1 MIKNFLLASSL
12 LSFTFS
18 ANAET
23 ELYVIKDGKMVNCEF
38 VPSSS
43 SEDKSTIIKESKNET
58 GDDMV
63 ELINPVEKYT
73 SGLVYL
79 PQTVDLNQTWNL
91 EVEYYFNKDVSFSG
105 ENVERE
111 GLSFDLMADTVAFA
125 DTFWVRNRFQ
135 KDYRIAHV
143 SIDCAFRDFIDI
155 VDGDTVRNNFG
166 VGKLRTVRKYVYSS
180 LLLPKLVAERG
191 DVNQVKA
198 IFMSIF
204 PESGV
209 KTSCFI
215 KNLKFV
221 SEGTK
226 PFFADKFV
234 PLSAEGSID
243 TSVVASFVYG
253 TYNGNA
259 ALSSQ
264 AKYSKISPYN
274 PTEMVG
280 QQLFLAESKGSALY
294 SLLES
299 DRMYCKLG
307 EQRGADFYDSE
318 YGFLPYVKAATEA
331 NKKVDKD
338 GVKAD
343 AIIRIPLGYNIV
355 YDTISIAM
363 RLGHNAGK
371 SGDYTPY
378 ADYKEK
384 SKDIRFPVEYRF
396 ESGGASEISEYTEW
410 QKFRPTYTKGGD
422 DYVDSIPTMMSMV
435 YGDVNLPADNS
446 GEYSYITLRFVYNDV
461 ISYMFTDL
469 RLTGDR
475 NTWQVRSRDMFLQ
488 TDFAGFEI
496 PGPPLS
502 FNNDAENN
510 NDVENIV
517 AKGEISIYPNPATDV
532 ITVTNEGVKSVAVY
546 SVAGSLVASSK
557 SNVVNVANLVKGI
570 YVVKANTEAGVI
582 SGQIIKK

>member
-1 MIKNFLLASSL
+1 MIKKILLASSV
-12 LSFTFS
+12 LSLAFAS
-18 ANAET
+18 NAAEK
-23 ELYVIKDGKMVNCEF
+23 EIYVIKDGKMVNCEF
-38 VPSSS
+38 VPSSA
-43 SEDKSTIIKESKNET
+43 SEDKSTIIKESKNDA

-63 ELINPVEKYT
+63 EIVNPAERYT
-73 SGLVYL
+73 SGLIYL
-79 PQTVDLNQTWNL
+79 PNAVDLNKAWNL
-91 EVEYYFNKDVSFSG
+91 EVEYYFNKDVAFSG
-105 ENVERE
+105 ENIKRE
-111 GLSFDLMADTVAFA
+111 GLSFDLMADTMAVG
-125 DTFWVRNRFQ
+125 DSTWKTNRSQ
-135 KDYRIAHV
+135 LEYRISHV
-143 SIDCAFRDFIDI
+143 SIDCTWRDFYDL
-155 VDGDTVRNNFG
+155 VEGDTVLNNFG

-180 LLLPKLVAERG
+180 LLLPKGVAERG
-191 DVNQVKA
+191 DANQVKA

-204 PESGV
+204 PEGGV

-221 SEGTK
+221 SDGTK
-226 PFFADKFV
+226 PFFADKFA
-234 PLSAEGSID
+234 PLAGEGTIYVG
-243 TSVVASFVYG
+243 SVSNYVYG
-253 TYNGNA
+253 TYKGN
-259 ALSSQ
+259 SEI
-264 AKYSKISPYN
+264 AKQIVYKKRLPSA
-274 PTEMVG
+274 PTDMIG
-280 QQLFLAESKGSALY
+280 SQLFLAESDDAYNSWMA
-294 SLLES
+294 S
-299 DRMYCKLG
+299 DRMYCEKG
-307 EQRGADFYDSE
+307 EQRAAGFYDTE
-318 YGFLPYVKAATEA
+318 YGFLPYVPAAIAA
-331 NKKVDKD
+331 NKREDKN
-338 GVKAD
+338 GIVAD
-343 AIIRIPLGYNIV
+343 AVIRIPLGTGAV
-355 YDTISIAM
+355 DKKISIAM

-435 YGDVNLPADNS
+435 YGDVELPSKD
-446 GEYSYITLRFVYNDV
+446 YSYISLRFVSNDV

-469 RLTGDR
+469 TLTGDK
-475 NTWQVRSRDMFLQ
+475 NAWPVKTSDIKLG

-496 PGPPLS
+496 PVNPVS
-502 FNNDAENN
+502 
-510 NDVENIV
+510 DVENIV

-532 ITVTNEGVKSVAVY
+532 ITVTNEGVNSVAVY